1 MTQIEQLLI
10 GRLKFDPQNP
20 RLPRDVRG
28 RPEAEIITYMAVN
41 ENLFDL
47 IASIAEQGFFPG
59 EPLLVVQDQA
69 DLDNF
74 IVVEGNRRLAA
85 LKVLNDPSLVT
96 RKRIALADILNDQ
109 KADTPLSAPVLK
121 YPNRESLL
129 DYLGYRHV
137 TGVDQWDS
145 LAKAR
150 YLTQLQDLHKDEYLS
165 AEDGYRHLAKTIGS
179 RKDYVQK
186 LIEGYSLYE
195 HIESN
200 DFYDIEGLNE
210 KEFKFSLLTTAVSY
224 TNISEYLKLSANDG
238 DVTFDETILKELTSF
253 LFELTSKGSAKIPDS
268 RNLKEFSNVVAS
280 PMALDAFREG
290 HTLAEAEIFTD
301 GPFEALKLLIDKSH
315 ETLMSAQA
323 TSNKVREISQPIS
336 IYFERLNEIFTIAE
350 GLQSSLTK
358 SVERGKKAMEGGPL

>member
-1 MTQIEQLLI
+1 MTQIEQLPIEL
-10 GRLKFDPQNP
+10 LKFDPKNP

-28 RPEAEIITYMAVN
+28 RPDNEIITYMVVN

-47 IASIAEQGFFPG
+47 IASIGEQGFFPG
-59 EPLLVVQDQA
+59 EPLLVVRGIENVDS
-69 DLDNF
+69 F

-96 RKRIALADILNDQ
+96 RKRIALMEILREQ
-109 KADTPLSAPVLK
+109 KEPTPTTAPVLE

-150 YLTQLQDLHKDEYLS
+150 YLTQLQELHKDEFTS
-165 AEDGYRHLAKTIGS
+165 AEDGYRHIARTIGS

-195 HIESN
+195 HIEAK
-200 DFYDIEGLNE
+200 DFYEIDGLNE
-210 KEFKFSLLTTAVSY
+210 KDFKFSLLTTAVSY
-224 TNISEYLKLSANDG
+224 TNISEYLNLAATDG
-238 DVTFDETILKELTSF
+238 NVSFDENILEELTRF
-253 LFELTSKGSAKIPDS
+253 LFELTPKGSARIPDS

-280 PMALDAFREG
+280 PLALKAFRDG
-290 HTLAEAEIFTD
+290 HSLVEAEIFTD
-301 GPFEALKLLIDKSH
+301 GPFEALKQLIDKSY
-315 ETLMSAQA
+315 ETLVSAQA
-323 TSNKVREISQPIS
+323 TSNKVREINQPIS
-336 IYFERLNEIFTIAE
+336 IYFERLEEIFTITE
-350 GLQSSLTK
+350 GLQSSLEK
-358 SVERGKKAMEGGPL
+358 SVERGQKAMESGSL